1 MASPNRTVDRIRAQ
15 FLPWP
20 FVRAIHSHSATPIT
34 PDTTASAMM
43 NVFSWLTWA
52 AVRLG
57 RAFLIA
63 SLVPPMLTRE
73 TIRLTVLT
81 AAPAYMSLTAFS
93 TDCGAGGRSGSTG
106 LPVDG

>member
-1 MASPNRTVDRIRAQ
+1 M
-15 FLPWP
+15 
-20 FVRAIHSHSATPIT
+20 
-34 PDTTASAMM
+34 TASAMI

-63 SLVPPMLTRE
+63 ALVPLMSTRE
-73 TIRLTVLT
+73 MTRLTVLT

-93 TDCGAGGRSGSTG
+93 TDGGGAGRSGSTD

>member
-1 MASPNRTVDRIRAQ
+1 MDTIRAQ
-15 FLPWP
+15 FLPWLLA
-20 FVRAIHSHSATPIT
+20 RAIHSHRAIPTMPERR
-34 PDTTASAMM
+34 ASEMM

-52 AVRLG
+52 TVRLG

-63 SLVPPMLTRE
+63 AFVPPILTRE

-93 TDCGAGGRSGSTG
+93 TVGGAGGRSGSTG
-106 LPVDG
+106 SPPDG